1 MSDKIKKVLQTPEVP
16 EELKPKNIPSLIRKN
31 NIKKHNSRN
40 IIRYVSALAACAVI
54 ALCAVNFIPS
64 GSDKIAVSDNSGNS
78 ENQSDSYEEN
88 NNIYFKNIAD
98 YNEIYSQMKKNS
110 RVKLPVQKL

>member
-1 MSDKIKKVLQTPEVP
+1 MSDKIKKVFQTPEVP

-54 ALCAVNFIPS
+54 N
-64 GSDKIAVSDNSGNS
+64 
-78 ENQSDSYEEN
+78 
-88 NNIYFKNIAD
+88 
-98 YNEIYSQMKKNS
+98 
-110 RVKLPVQKL
+110 LPE